1 MIRAPVNTVRLFEA
15 FDFTKGADNYLWTSK
30 SLSLRALSLYPRHGT
45 GCAIKPCDVGKEQ
58 KLEHAKRGAA
68 RAHSRKF
75 QSGSAGF
82 RTAGPGRVLDGM
94 EPPLPGVGLRP
105 SGTGRPLGRK
115 GQSSQGQRGR
125 QSRPK
130 SLLRHSVCP
139 DLALFRRRSPVL
151 PHRRHCDQGGHRGE
165 NQISFSA
172 SSSPPPF
179 KFFQTLFTN
188 SKPWMTAN
196 TAMKEHRREERLN
209 TWRTHSENGALRN
222 DNERW
227 ALNDE
232 PKRYQERKLYRRQPF
247 LAHARRGGHRAQ
259 NQHAF
264 SKRPCSHFI
273 SATSQDHGLPER

>member
-1 MIRAPVNTVRLFEA
+1 MSAAETWLQAQTAVAEPIPRLAAGWHMRCIKTADAEKKRKVDSPSYPGTHVRGY
-15 FDFTKGADNYLWTSK
+15 GANPASDRRRFRS
-30 SLSLRALSLYPRHGT
+30 G
-45 GCAIKPCDVGKEQ
+45 GVGFK
-58 KLEHAKRGAA
+58 AA
-68 RAHSRKF
+68 CS
-75 QSGSAGF
+75 
-82 RTAGPGRVLDGM
+82 GRVLDFM
-94 EPPLPGVGLRP
+94 ESPMPGVGLRA

-130 SLLRHSVCP
+130 SLLRYSVCP
-139 DLALFRRRSPVL
+139 DITLFRRRQPVL
-151 PHRRHCDQGGHRGE
+151 PYRRHCDQGGHRGE

-172 SSSPPPF
+172 SSRPPPF

-247 LAHARRGGHRAQ
+247 LAHARRGGDGAQ
-259 NQHAF
+259 TQHAF

-273 SATSQDHGLPER
+273 STTSQDHGLPER